1 MGKLN
6 TYPCQ
11 PRGTSCHTLAVVRD
25 TLDKVDRRIRRKTPA
40 RDVLQHVD
48 EVETTLVMRQALGL

>member
-25 TLDKVDRRIRRKTPA
+25 TLDKVDRRIRRETPA

-48 EVETTLVMRQALGL
+48 EVETTLVVR